1 MCYVSSKTQTSS
13 HIHQISHFLTD
24 LDIVQMFSPMSLK
37 GQTSSAGLQDR
48 LVGLG
53 QHFVADLGVGDG
65 PVFLAQV
72 QTQLTLVA
80 EV

>member
-1 MCYVSSKTQTSS
+1 MLVV
-13 HIHQISHFLTD
+13 IHGS
-24 LDIVQMFSPMSLK
+24 K
-37 GQTSSAGLQDR
+37 GQTSSAGLQKR

-53 QHFVADLGVGDG
+53 QHLVADLGVGHG

-80 EV
+80 EVKVTLLTLKNNKDENGMKTGGGTTGQ

>member
-1 MCYVSSKTQTSS
+1 
-13 HIHQISHFLTD
+13 
-24 LDIVQMFSPMSLK
+24 MFSPMSLK